1 MKNKSAILFA
11 AMLLCHALPGAA
23 QDTSKRSVTLP
34 EVSVIELNSRPDD
47 KFVQTPTQVVSVREM
62 EQLGGTRLDD
72 AVRQM
77 SGVSLKDYGG
87 LGGVKTVSVRGLG
100 SQFSTLTIDGI
111 AVNDCQNGQVDLGRY
126 LLGNSSYIPLANGQG
141 DQSLQAAR
149 ALAAGSVV
157 NMETH
162 EPEFGARP
170 FRLSAGAEAGSF
182 GYLSPTLAY
191 EQRLG
196 RKASLSLWGNYAR
209 SDGDYPFTIRYA
221 QTGREGD
228 STSREI
234 RENSQVRTGTADA
247 NLFYRFDSHRR
258 LHVKAHYM
266 QGFHALPGPVI
277 WYRVKESD
285 SHSEERL
292 AFAQARYRKT
302 GQRLDVQAL
311 AKYRRSD
318 DAYEDSLGHGYPV
331 RNEYMQREAYLSQ
344 TVRYHLDG
352 DMQPEYFSLSL
363 AADESASRM
372 TSNLSRHSDVQRLA
386 ALAALTADYTAHLL
400 SLFDG
405 LKASAHLLGTWVRD
419 YEPER
424 CGDPHARLSP
434 YAGLTYTRGDITL
447 RYFFK
452 ETFRVP
458 NFNELYYFTTEH
470 ALRPEKAAQHN
481 LGLTYHGKTAHLGD
495 RLRTRLGGTADAYR
509 NHVSD
514 KIIAVPT
521 QNMYLWSMKNMGI
534 VEITG
539 ADLTATASLYRA
551 DSNGTHPWQVDL
563 SLGYS
568 WQQAVDRTDPE
579 SKSYGH
585 QIPYTPRHSGNAA
598 LIVQSPWVDLGYT
611 LTLVGDRYYLE
622 QNSAAS
628 RVPGYADHGITLSH
642 DFPLGRRHTAPHTAD
657 TRSRLKVKA
666 QVLNLLDKQ
675 YEVVRSYP
683 MMGRNY
689 RLALIIEI

>member
-1 MKNKSAILFA
+1 MKHCQP
-11 AMLLCHALPGAA
+11 LLLVLLTLCRVLPCEA
-23 QDTSKRSVTLP
+23 QDTSRRAVTLP

-87 LGGVKTVSVRGLG
+87 LGGIKTVSVRGLG

-111 AVNDCQNGQVDLGRY
+111 AVNDCQNGQIDLGRY
-126 LLGNSSYIPLANGQG
+126 LLGNSSYVTLANGQG

-157 NMETH
+157 NMETR
-162 EPEFGARP
+162 EPEFGAYP
-170 FRLSAGAEAGSF
+170 FRLAAGTEAGSF
-182 GYLSPTLAY
+182 GYLSPTLSY

-196 RKASLSLWGNYAR
+196 RKTSLSLWGNYAR

-221 QTGREGD
+221 QTGRASD
-228 STSREI
+228 STSRET
-234 RENSQVRTGTADA
+234 RTNSQVRTGTADA

-258 LHVKAHYM
+258 LHLKAHYM
-266 QGFHALPGPVI
+266 QGYHALPGPVI
-277 WYRVKESD
+277 WYRVKESHE
-285 SHSEERL
+285 HSEERL
-292 AFAQARYRKT
+292 AFAQARYRRT
-302 GQRLDVQAL
+302 GRRLDLQAL
-311 AKYRRSD
+311 AKYQYSND
-318 DAYEDSLGHGYPV
+318 IYEDSASRQGLLHNDYT
-331 RNEYMQREAYLSQ
+331 QRETYLSQ

-352 DMQPEYFSLSL
+352 DLQPEYFSLSL
-363 AADESASRM
+363 AADESLSRLA
-372 TSNLSRHSDVQRLA
+372 SNLTRHADVQRLT
-386 ALAALTADYTAHLL
+386 ALAVLTADYTAHLL
-400 SLFDG
+400 PLFDG
-405 LKASAHLLGTWVRD
+405 LKASVHLLGTWVRD
-419 YEPER
+419 YEPDH

-434 YAGLTYTRGDITL
+434 YAGVTYTRGDFTL

-470 ALRPEKAAQHN
+470 NLKPEKAAQHN
-481 LGLTYHGKTAHLGD
+481 LGATYHGASQPVGPT
-495 RLRTRLGGTADAYR
+495 LRTRLGATADGYR
-509 NHVSD
+509 NQVSD

-521 QNMYLWSMKNMGI
+521 QNMYLWSMKNLGQ
-534 VEITG
+534 VEILGT
-539 ADLTATASLYRA
+539 DLTANASLYPT
-551 DSNGTHPWQVDL
+551 DSNGTPPWQLDL

-568 WQQAVDRTDPE
+568 WQHAVDRTDPKG
-579 SKSYGH
+579 KSYGH

-598 LIVQSPWVDLGYT
+598 LLVQSPWADLGYT

-628 RVPGYADHGITLSH
+628 KVEGYADHGLTLSRS
-642 DFPLGRRHTAPHTAD
+642 FPLGRRPAVD
-657 TRSRLKVKA
+657 TPDRRWHLKVKL

-689 RLALIIEI
+689 RLALTFEN